1 MTIRYAKLK
10 MLKAGNVDVDEKELV
25 KITTKDFVREGSVSK
40 RGPRARKVMTS
51 PRVLT
56 NTRPRSATAFRFT
69 PDRVYEFSAGTED
82 EREEWVKDLKKI
94 VSTSLTEEDR
104 KAITLSEDLERKK
117 SQQSSLSRISQKF
130 S

>member
-1 MTIRYAKLK
+1 MYLE
-10 MLKAGNVDVDEKELV
+10 KATDAFPKGEFILGTKGYDV
-25 KITTKDFVREGSVSK
+25 
-40 RGPRARKVMTS
+40 TS
-51 PRVLT
+51 GFNEYEAPL
-56 NTRPRSATAFRFT
+56 SYGFSIHT

-82 EREEWVKDLKKI
+82 ERDEWVKDLKKI